1 VSEPLIRHATPDDVD
16 GIVEVY
22 LASARHHA
30 ALSPEAYRIPPEDAV
45 RDRFTREMA
54 AADDEDLH
62 LVAVIDGRV
71 VGHADATLRG
81 FAASGSMRIPERTAQ
96 VGIAVLDEWRG
107 RGLGTMLMQTIE
119 DWAHEAQLD
128 ALVLDVATD
137 NVGARRLYER
147 LGYRPVSE
155 HLARPLRE
163 RPGGG

>member
-30 ALSPEAYRIPPEDAV
+30 ALAPDAYRVPAADAA
-45 RDRFTREMA
+45 RERFSREMA

-62 LVAVIDGRV
+62 LVAVVDGRI

-81 FAASGSMRIPERTAQ
+81 LAAPGSMRIPERTAQ

-107 RGLGTMLMQTIE
+107 RGLGTMLMDTIE
-119 DWAHEAQLD
+119 DWAREAQLD
-128 ALVLDVATD
+128 ALVLDVATGND
-137 NVGARRLYER
+137 GARRLYER

-155 HLARPLRE
+155 HLARPLRD
-163 RPGGG
+163 RPAET